1 MPIWVRMISSG
12 WPTITAGAEMPE
24 SILVT
29 GGAGYIGSHVCQA
42 VSTAGLQ
49 PVVYDNMSSGHGWAV
64 QWGPLEGGD
73 LIDAGRLDEVMRK
86 YRPVAVIH
94 LAGLI
99 VSSESVR
106 DPEPYYASNVAGSLT
121 LLEAMRR
128 NGIERM
134 VFSSSAAV
142 YGEPD
147 VTPIPE
153 QHPRRPLNPYGTSK
167 LVIETA
173 LQDYARAYG
182 LHSVS
187 LRYFNAAGADPAGE
201 IGEAHPIESHLIP
214 LVLDAAAGLRPAIA
228 IYGTDYPTRDGTC
241 IRDYI
246 HVSDLAEAHV
256 LALRYLGRA
265 VGAHAF
271 NLGSGSGATVREV
284 IRTAEGIVGRKIPLN
299 IAARRPGDPA
309 ALLADPGRAHQ
320 LLGWQPRLSDLDTM
334 ISTAWLWHQ
343 KMLHRRKAML

>member
-1 MPIWVRMISSG
+1 MTDSV
-12 WPTITAGAEMPE
+12 
-24 SILVT
+24 LVT

-42 VSTAGLQ
+42 LAAAGLQ

-73 LIDAGRLDEVMRK
+73 LIDAGRLDEVMRR

-99 VSSESVR
+99 VSSESVS
-106 DPEPYYASNVAGSLT
+106 DPGPYYASNVTGSLA
-121 LLEAMRR
+121 LFEAMRR
-128 NGIERM
+128 NGVERI

-142 YGEPD
+142 YGEPEA
-147 VTPIPE
+147 TPIPE

-167 LVIETA
+167 LVIEGA

-187 LRYFNAAGADPAGE
+187 LRYFNAAGADPAAG
-201 IGEAHPIESHLIP
+201 IGEAHPVESHLIP
-214 LVLDAAAGLRPAIA
+214 LVLDAASGLRPAISV
-228 IYGTDYPTRDGTC
+228 YGTDYPTGDGTC

-246 HVSDLAEAHV
+246 HVCDLADAHV
-256 LALRYLGRA
+256 LALRYLDRA

-271 NLGSGSGATVREV
+271 NLGSGTGATVREV
-284 IRTAEGIVGRKIPLN
+284 IRIAEGITGRRIPLTF
-299 IAARRPGDPA
+299 APRRPGDPA
-309 ALLADPGRAHQ
+309 VLLADPARAIQ
-320 LLGWQPRLSDLDTM
+320 LLGWQPRLSDLETM
-334 ISTAWLWHQ
+334 VSTAWAWHQ
-343 KMLHRRKAML
+343 KMMQRRKAMISGQLPA

>member
-1 MPIWVRMISSG
+1 MKDV
-12 WPTITAGAEMPE
+12 
-24 SILVT
+24 ILVA

-42 VSTAGLQ
+42 LAAADLQ

-73 LIDAGRLDEVMRK
+73 LVDVGRLDEVMRK

-99 VSSESVR
+99 VSSDSVR
-106 DPEPYYASNVAGSLT
+106 DPAPYYANNVAGSLA

-128 NGIERM
+128 NGVERI

-147 VTPIPE
+147 TTPIPE
-153 QHPRRPLNPYGTSK
+153 HHSRRPLNPYGTSK
-167 LVIETA
+167 LVIEGA

-187 LRYFNAAGADPAGE
+187 LRYFNAAGADPAGD

-214 LVLDAAAGLRPAIA
+214 LVLDAAAGLRPAVA
-228 IYGTDYPTRDGTC
+228 VYGTDYATRDGTC

-246 HVSDLAEAHV
+246 HVADLAGAHV
-256 LALRYLGRA
+256 LALRYLDRA

-271 NLGSGSGATVREV
+271 NLGSGSGATVQEV
-284 IRTAEGIVGRKIPLN
+284 IHAAERIVGRKIPLS
-299 IAARRPGDPA
+299 IASRRPGDPA
-309 ALLADPGRAHQ
+309 ILLADPRRAHH
-320 LLGWQPRLSDLDTM
+320 LLGWQPCRSDLDTM
-334 ISTAWLWHQ
+334 ISTAWFWHQ
-343 KMLHRRKAML
+343 KMLQRRKAMI